1 MPSARAE
8 SSRYTCI
15 STFSF
20 VLLVLSL
27 LALTGCKKDH
37 KQTEAGDG
45 SSPASVV
52 SAPMEVAEIEPPE
65 ITPQEELATLPSAE
79 TKGLSVHTIPAESP
93 IVAMPEMKAVAGMD
107 MAIRL
112 SPRMTKTPGWT
123 QRFPEFYKPVNDCLM
138 QVDGGGAYVAAVK
151 EDAASQLLV
160 SIVGLDNHWYECRIG
175 MAGGKPV
182 SLRETEESV
191 ADNAAFYPRTAGSP
205 RTNNPQCYALESVV
219 ARPGGLIGWL
229 AFRIPDCV
237 IGNSVTAP

>member
-8 SSRYTCI
+8 TSRYTCI
-15 STFSF
+15 STSSF

-52 SAPMEVAEIEPPE
+52 SAPMEVTSQDPPE
-65 ITPQEELATLPSAE
+65 ITPQEEQATLPSAE
-79 TKGLSVHTIPAESP
+79 MKGLSVHTIPAESP
-93 IVAMPEMKAVAGMD
+93 IVVMPEMKPVSGMD
-107 MAIRL
+107 MSVRL
-112 SPRMTKTPGWT
+112 SSRMMKTPGWT
-123 QRFPEFYKPVNDCLM
+123 KRFAEFYKPVNDCLM

-151 EDAASQLLV
+151 EDTDAQLIIN
-160 SIVGLDNHWYECRIG
+160 IVGLDNHWYECRIG
-175 MAGGKPV
+175 MAGGKPD

-191 ADNAAFYPRTAGSP
+191 TDNVAFFPHTAGSP
-205 RTNNPQCYALESVV
+205 LTNNPQCYALESVV

-237 IGNSVTAP
+237 IGKSVTAP